1 MVIFNLLYLR
11 CFSLDW
17 LQGSLLSFYLEC
29 VSWRRE
35 GRVEKQGFSIFS
47 YINFLSAT
55 TEEAFIANA
64 RPYKFVG
71 QLKYP
76 ATQIDKNLSTK
87 YFLKSNGQMC
97 FSLKPIDRYCF
108 LYGNF
113 LLGLLSFHFDQLL
126 FIGLLSK

>member
-1 MVIFNLLYLR
+1 MVLRVDPGAHKWAQGGRLKIRLTCIGILSSYFPLL
-11 CFSLDW
+11 
-17 LQGSLLSFYLEC
+17 QNVC
-29 VSWRRE
+29 VWY
-35 GRVEKQGFSIFS
+35 RVEKQGFSIFS

-97 FSLKPIDRYCF
+97 FSLKPIDR
-108 LYGNF
+108 
-113 LLGLLSFHFDQLL
+113 
-126 FIGLLSK
+126 